1 MTNEDYLNL
10 ITSEHRGK
18 EKFEATVVAGVSP
31 FSKLQ
36 VIMQGLPADF
46 DIDQAVGVQ
55 LDAVGIWVGFS
66 RAVSVPLTGVYFSF
80 DTTAQEGWD
89 SGRWKDEFDPENG
102 PIFLTDD
109 EYRLAIKA
117 KILKNSWDGT
127 IPGALQI
134 FGQVFGQDAFILI
147 QDGQDMTMSILIAG
161 IELSAVEKQILI
173 NDSLLPKPEGVRL
186 AEVLFTDSEAPIF
199 CFDAESEKL
208 GGFDRGSWADVLFT
222 F

>member
-1 MTNEDYLNL
+1 MTIENYLNL
-10 ITSEHRGK
+10 ITSEHRDK
-18 EKFEATVVAGVSP
+18 PKFEATVAVGVSP
-31 FSKLQ
+31 FAKIKDVLN
-36 VIMQGLPADF
+36 GLPADF
-46 DIDQAVGVQ
+46 DLDTAVGVQ
-55 LDAVGIWVGFS
+55 LDAIGIWAGFS
-66 RAVSVPLTGVYFSF
+66 RVVSVPLTGVYFSF

-89 SGRWKDEFDPENG
+89 SGRWKGEFDPENG
-102 PIFLTDD
+102 PTFLTDD

-127 IPGALQI
+127 TPGALQI
-134 FGQVFGQDAFILI
+134 FSQVFGQDAFIMI

-173 NDSLLPKPEGVRL
+173 CESLLPKPEGVRL
-186 AEVLFTDSEAPIF
+186 TEVLFTDSEAPIF